1 MLWSALLLPPPSDGA
16 ELPIESPATLQA
28 LAIWALQFTPR
39 VALAD
44 DAGLMEVAG
53 SVRLFGGRRAL
64 RDKVW
69 GEGQELG
76 VGQLAWAPNSLAA
89 LALARAG
96 RENGLRGP
104 LESLLDTLPMTV
116 LSAVR
121 PHALTLAHIGCRTLG
136 DVRALPRGGMA
147 RRFDKT
153 LLTALDQAYGLAPEV
168 HEWVG
173 LPETFEARLELM
185 FRVDEAPALLTGARR
200 LLLQMGGW
208 LAARHSGVTAFT
220 LHWAHDVMRSREA
233 GEGGAL
239 TVGTAESTRN
249 VEHLCRLLAE
259 HLAKVEL
266 AAPVGDL
273 RLTADTVQRLTEAS
287 ASLLPDNAVH
297 QGETLHLVLERLA
310 ARLGPE
316 RVLRPVL
323 IEDHRQE
330 WMCRWQAAP
339 LTLPR
344 KPAPGAQRAW
354 GVESEKA
361 PQRGQFLPD
370 LPPHSPAMGQKSGE
384 KWTAAAPLQPTTPK
398 PGGLLWPQPTF
409 VLPLPLRLA
418 MRGNRPIY
426 QGELQLLAGPQRV
439 EGGWWDRVASVSDE
453 EDGATTRHVARD
465 YWVAL
470 SALAGVLWVFQ
481 TRLDHEPAWYLHGH
495 FA

>member
-1 MLWSALLLPPPSDGA
+1 MLWSALLLPPPSADTA
-16 ELPIESPATLQA
+16 PPPIEPATLQA

-39 VALAD
+39 VTLAD
-44 DAGLMEVAG
+44 DAVLMEVAG
-53 SVRLFGGRRAL
+53 SVRLFGGKRAL
-64 RDKVW
+64 RERVW
-69 GEGQELG
+69 GEGRELG

-104 LESLLDTLPMTV
+104 LETLLDALPMTV
-116 LSAVR
+116 LTAVR

-136 DVRALPRGGMA
+136 DVRALPRGGIA

-153 LLTALDQAYGLAPEV
+153 LLHALDQAYGLAPEV
-168 HEWVG
+168 HEWVQ
-173 LPETFEARLELM
+173 LPETFEARLELA
-185 FRVDEAPALLTGARR
+185 FRVDEASALLFGARR
-200 LLLQMGGW
+200 LLLQMCGW

-233 GEGGAL
+233 GEGGHL
-239 TVGTAESTRN
+239 TVGTAEPTRDL
-249 VEHLCRLLAE
+249 EHLCRLLAE

-273 RLTADTVQRLTEAS
+273 RLSADTVHRLTESS

-323 IEDHRQE
+323 TEDHRQE

-339 LTLPR
+339 LALPR
-344 KPAPGAQRAW
+344 KAAPGP
-354 GVESEKA
+354 E
-361 PQRGQFLPD
+361 L
-370 LPPHSPAMGQKSGE
+370 
-384 KWTAAAPLQPTTPK
+384 
-398 PGGLLWPQPTF
+398 PQPTF

-439 EGGWWDRVASVSDE
+439 EGGWWDRVASSASEE
-453 EDGATTRHVARD
+453 EDATTRHVARD

-481 TRLDHEPAWYLHGH
+481 TRLDEAPAWYLHGH

>member
-1 MLWSALLLPPPSDGA
+1 MLWSALLLTPPPSADA
-16 ELPIESPATLQA
+16 PRAIEPATLQA

-44 DAGLMEVAG
+44 GAVLMEVAG
-53 SVRLFGGRRAL
+53 SVRLFGGKRAL
-64 RDKVW
+64 RERVW

-76 VGQLAWAPNSLAA
+76 VGQLAWAPNGLAA

-96 RENGLRGP
+96 RENGVRGP
-104 LESLLDTLPMTV
+104 LESLLDALPMAV

-147 RRFDKT
+147 RRFDTT
-153 LLTALDQAYGLAPEV
+153 LLHALDQAYGLAPEV
-168 HEWVG
+168 HEWVQ
-173 LPETFEARLELM
+173 LPETFEARLELV
-185 FRVDEAPALLTGARR
+185 FRVDEASALLLGARR
-200 LLLQMGGW
+200 LLLQMCGW

-220 LHWAHDVMRSREA
+220 LHWAFDVMRSREA
-233 GEGGAL
+233 GEGGKL
-239 TVGTAESTRN
+239 TVGTAEPTRD

-259 HLAKVEL
+259 HLAKVTL

-273 RLTADTVQRLTEAS
+273 RLSADTVHRLTEAS

-323 IEDHRQE
+323 VEDHRQE

-339 LTLPR
+339 LALPR
-344 KPAPGAQRAW
+344 KPAPG
-354 GVESEKA
+354 
-361 PQRGQFLPD
+361 PD
-370 LPPHSPAMGQKSGE
+370 L
-384 KWTAAAPLQPTTPK
+384 
-398 PGGLLWPQPTF
+398 PQPTF

-439 EGGWWDRVASVSDE
+439 EGGWWDRVASAGEQD
-453 EDGATTRHVARD
+453 ATTRHVARD

>member
-1 MLWSALLLPPPSDGA
+1 MLWSALLLSPSSADA
-16 ELPIESPATLQA
+16 PRPIESASLQA

-44 DAGLMEVAG
+44 DAVLMEVEA
-53 SVRLFGGRRAL
+53 SLRLFGGRRAL
-64 RDKVW
+64 RERVW
-69 GEGQELG
+69 SEGQELG

-104 LESLLDTLPMTV
+104 LAALLDVLPMTV

-136 DVRALPRGGMA
+136 DVRALPRGGIA
-147 RRFDKT
+147 RRFDKA
-153 LLTALDQAYGLAPEV
+153 LLHALDQAYGLAPEV
-168 HEWVG
+168 HEWVA
-173 LPETFEARLELM
+173 LPETFEARLELV
-185 FRVDEAPALLTGARR
+185 FRVDEAQALLFGARR
-200 LLLQMGGW
+200 LLLQMCGW

-220 LHWAHDVMRSREA
+220 LHWAHDAMRSREA
-233 GEGGAL
+233 GEGGHL
-239 TVGTAESTRN
+239 TVGTAEPTRD

-259 HLAKVEL
+259 HLAKVAL
-266 AAPVGDL
+266 AAPVGDV

-323 IEDHRQE
+323 TEDHRQE
-330 WMCRWQAAP
+330 WMCRWQAASWP
-339 LTLPR
+339 LPR
-344 KPAPGAQRAW
+344 KP
-354 GVESEKA
+354 
-361 PQRGQFLPD
+361 
-370 LPPHSPAMGQKSGE
+370 
-384 KWTAAAPLQPTTPK
+384 TNPK
-398 PGGLLWPQPTF
+398 PGELLCSDWPQPTF

-426 QGELQLLAGPQRV
+426 QGELQLRAGPQRV
-439 EGGWWDRVASVSDE
+439 EGGWWDRVPSGSGNDVAQ
-453 EDGATTRHVARD
+453 TRYVARD

-481 TRLDHEPAWYLHGH
+481 TRLDEAPAWYLHGH

>member
-1 MLWSALLLPPPSDGA
+1 MLWSALLLPPPSDDTA
-16 ELPIESPATLQA
+16 PPIESPATLQA

-44 DAGLMEVAG
+44 DAVLMEVAG

-64 RDKVW
+64 RDTVW

-76 VGQLAWAPNSLAA
+76 ARQLAWAPNSLAA

-104 LESLLDTLPMTV
+104 LESLLDALPMTV

-121 PHALTLAHIGCRTLG
+121 LHALTLAHIGCRTLG

-147 RRFDKT
+147 RRFDKA

-168 HEWVG
+168 HQWVG

-185 FRVDEAPALLTGARR
+185 FRVDEAPALLVGARR

-233 GEGGAL
+233 GEGGHL
-239 TVGTAESTRN
+239 TVGTAEPTRN
-249 VEHLCRLLAE
+249 VEHLSRLLAE
-259 HLAKVEL
+259 HLGKVEL

-297 QGETLHLVLERLA
+297 QGETLDLVLERLA

-323 IEDHRQE
+323 TEDHRQE
-330 WMCRWQAAP
+330 WMCRWQAASLP
-339 LTLPR
+339 LPR
-344 KPAPGAQRAW
+344 KP
-354 GVESEKA
+354 
-361 PQRGQFLPD
+361 
-370 LPPHSPAMGQKSGE
+370 
-384 KWTAAAPLQPTTPK
+384 TNPK
-398 PGGLLWPQPTF
+398 PGGLLCSDWPQPTF

-439 EGGWWDRVASVSDE
+439 EGGWWDRVVAPAAAPDSESDE
-453 EDGATTRHVARD
+453 ADGSTRYVARD

>member
-1 MLWSALLLPPPSDGA
+1 M
-16 ELPIESPATLQA
+16 EPATLQA

-44 DAGLMEVAG
+44 DAVLMEVAG

-69 GEGQELG
+69 GEGRELG

-104 LESLLDTLPMTV
+104 LEALLDALPMAV

-121 PHALTLAHIGCRTLG
+121 PHALTLSHIGCRTLG

-147 RRFDKT
+147 RRFDKA
-153 LLTALDQAYGLAPEV
+153 LLTALDQTYGLAPEV
-168 HEWVG
+168 HQWVG

-185 FRVDEAPALLTGARR
+185 FRVDEASALLSGARR
-200 LLLQMGGW
+200 LLLQMAGW

-220 LHWAHDVMRSREA
+220 LHWAHDVMRSREV
-233 GEGGAL
+233 GEGGHL
-239 TVGTAESTRN
+239 TVGTAEPTRN
-249 VEHLCRLLAE
+249 VEHLSRLLAE
-259 HLAKVEL
+259 HLGKVEL

-273 RLTADTVQRLTEAS
+273 RLSADTVHRLTEAS

-323 IEDHRQE
+323 TEDHRQE
-330 WMCRWQAAP
+330 WMCRWQPAP
-339 LTLPR
+339 LVLPR
-344 KPAPGAQRAW
+344 KPAPGP
-354 GVESEKA
+354 E
-361 PQRGQFLPD
+361 L
-370 LPPHSPAMGQKSGE
+370 
-384 KWTAAAPLQPTTPK
+384 
-398 PGGLLWPQPTF
+398 PQPTF
-409 VLPLPLRLA
+409 VLPQPLRLA

-439 EGGWWDRVASVSDE
+439 EGGWWDRVSGTPVDE
-453 EDGATTRHVARD
+453 AETTRYMARD

>member
-1 MLWSALLLPPPSDGA
+1 MLWSALLLPPPSADTA
-16 ELPIESPATLQA
+16 PPPIEPATLQA

-44 DAGLMEVAG
+44 DAVLMEVAG
-53 SVRLFGGRRAL
+53 SVRLFGGKRAL
-64 RDKVW
+64 RDRVW
-69 GEGQELG
+69 SEGQELG

-96 RENGLRGP
+96 RENGVRGP
-104 LESLLDTLPMTV
+104 LETLLDALPMTV
-116 LSAVR
+116 LSAAR

-136 DVRALPRGGMA
+136 DVRALPRGGIA

-153 LLTALDQAYGLAPEV
+153 LLHALDQAYGLAPEV
-168 HEWVG
+168 HEWVN
-173 LPETFEARLELM
+173 LPETFEARLELV
-185 FRVDEAPALLTGARR
+185 FRVDEASALLFGARR
-200 LLLQMGGW
+200 LLLQMCGW

-233 GEGGAL
+233 GEGGHL
-239 TVGTAESTRN
+239 TVGTAEPTRD

-273 RLTADTVQRLTEAS
+273 RLSADTVHRLTETS

-323 IEDHRQE
+323 TEDHRQE

-339 LTLPR
+339 LALPR
-344 KPAPGAQRAW
+344 KAAPGP
-354 GVESEKA
+354 E
-361 PQRGQFLPD
+361 
-370 LPPHSPAMGQKSGE
+370 
-384 KWTAAAPLQPTTPK
+384 
-398 PGGLLWPQPTF
+398 WPQPTF

-439 EGGWWDRVASVSDE
+439 EGGWWDRVAPVAGE
-453 EDGATTRHVARD
+453 ESEATTRHVARD

-481 TRLDHEPAWYLHGH
+481 TRLDEAPAWYLHGH

>member
-1 MLWSALLLPPPSDGA
+1 MLWSALLLLPPPSDTA
-16 ELPIESPATLQA
+16 PSPIEPATLQA
-28 LAIWALQFTPR
+28 VAIWALQFTPR

-44 DAGLMEVAG
+44 DAVLMEVAG

-64 RDKVW
+64 RDRVW

-96 RENGLRGP
+96 RENGLRG
-104 LESLLDTLPMTV
+104 LDALLDALPMMV

-136 DVRALPRGGMA
+136 DVRALPRGGIA

-153 LLTALDQAYGLAPEV
+153 LLHALDQAYGLAPEG
-168 HEWVG
+168 HTWVN
-173 LPETFEARLELM
+173 LPETFEARLELV
-185 FRVDEAPALLTGARR
+185 FRVDDASALLFGARR
-200 LLLQMGGW
+200 LLLQMCGW

-220 LHWAHDVMRSREA
+220 LHWSHDVMRSREA
-233 GEGGAL
+233 GEGGQL
-239 TVGTAESTRN
+239 TVGTAEPMRD

-273 RLTADTVQRLTEAS
+273 RLTADTVHRLTESS

-323 IEDHRQE
+323 TEDHRQE

-339 LTLPR
+339 LALPK
-344 KPAPGAQRAW
+344 KPVPGP
-354 GVESEKA
+354 E
-361 PQRGQFLPD
+361 L
-370 LPPHSPAMGQKSGE
+370 
-384 KWTAAAPLQPTTPK
+384 
-398 PGGLLWPQPTF
+398 PQPTF

-439 EGGWWDRVASVSDE
+439 EGGWWDRVASSDSGEQVE
-453 EDGATTRHVARD
+453 ETTRHVARD

-481 TRLDHEPAWYLHGH
+481 TRLDEAPAWYLHGH

>member
-1 MLWSALLLPPPSDGA
+1 MLWSALLLPPPSDDTA
-16 ELPIESPATLQA
+16 PPIESPATLQA

-44 DAGLMEVAG
+44 DAVLMEVAG

-104 LESLLDTLPMTV
+104 LEAMLDALPMTV

-136 DVRALPRGGMA
+136 DVRALPRGGMV

-168 HEWVG
+168 HAWVG

-185 FRVDEAPALLTGARR
+185 FRVDEASALLVGARR

-233 GEGGAL
+233 GEGGHL
-239 TVGTAESTRN
+239 TVGTAEPTRN
-249 VEHLCRLLAE
+249 VEHLSRLLAE
-259 HLAKVEL
+259 HLGKVEL

-323 IEDHRQE
+323 TEDHRQE
-330 WMCRWQAAP
+330 WMCRWQDAS
-339 LTLPR
+339 LVLPR
-344 KPAPGAQRAW
+344 KPA
-354 GVESEKA
+354 
-361 PQRGQFLPD
+361 
-370 LPPHSPAMGQKSGE
+370 
-384 KWTAAAPLQPTTPK
+384 APLPSATPK
-398 PGGLLWPQPTF
+398 PGELLRPQPTF
-409 VLPLPLRLA
+409 VLPQPLRLA
-418 MRGNRPIY
+418 VRGNRPIY

-439 EGGWWDRVASVSDE
+439 EGGWWDRVVAPAAASASALE
-453 EDGATTRHVARD
+453 EDGGSTRYVARD